1 MALDKPKYYIT
12 TPIYYV
18 NARPHLGHTYTTI
31 AADAIARYKQMRGFE
46 VLFLTGTDEHGQ
58 KVERSAKN
66 NNESPIDFVDRV
78 SSEYR
83 DLWKELGL
91 RVDRFIRT
99 TETRHAHAVQ
109 HLVREIQN
117 NGYIYKGHYEG
128 NYCVSDEMYIDDS
141 TPGATCPECG
151 RVTERVKEENYFFQ
165 LSKFE
170 KPLLNYYEQH
180 PDFIQPE
187 ARRNEVISF
196 VRGGLRDLSI
206 SRTSLKWGIPWQGDE
221 KHVFYVWTDALT
233 NYITAVGYP
242 MKKDEFKH
250 YWPADVHLVGK
261 EIIRFHAVYWPAFL
275 MAAGLDL
282 PKKIFA
288 HGHLLFLDEKM
299 SKSRGNIQSAQPI
312 VSVLGVD
319 ALRYFL
325 LREIVFGGDGSFSRE
340 ALIARYNSDLAN
352 GLGNLAS
359 RTAAMIGRSF
369 GGKIPK
375 AAELQAQDKELAKLA
390 QESIATT
397 LEHYDRF
404 EFSRA
409 LELIWAIIAAAD
421 KYLTTEQP
429 WSLGSSDADQE
440 RRGTILWVT
449 AEVLRIVTA
458 LAHPILPESTAK
470 VWKLLG
476 QSGNVGN
483 QELDSLRWGQ
493 LLPGLALGP
502 LQALFPRVEKAEAME
517 RIEAME
523 NQSQKPGG
531 MPDQSAAAQPSA
543 ATAPVAS
550 GAAAATSSATSSGTP
565 AAAAAPAAAP
575 ATPERIGIEDFVK
588 VEMRVGQIQTAER
601 IAGADKLLKLTVD
614 IGTEIRQICAGIAQ
628 FYEPEKLIGRKVA
641 VVTNL
646 APRKLRGVESNG
658 MIVAA
663 SVGPEGRPVLAGFLE
678 DVEVGARLK

>member
-1 MALDKPKYYIT
+1 MASAKPKYYIT

-31 AADAIARYKQMRGFE
+31 AADAIARYKQMRGFD

-78 SSEYR
+78 SAEYR

-109 HLVREIQN
+109 HLFREIQN

-128 NYCVSDEMYIDDS
+128 NYCVSDEMYIEDS

-180 PDFIQPE
+180 PEFIQPE

-206 SRTSLKWGIPWQGDE
+206 SRTTLKWGIPWQGDE
-221 KHVFYVWTDALT
+221 KHVFYVWSDALT

-242 MKKDEFKH
+242 IRKDEFAR

-288 HGHLLFLDEKM
+288 HGHLLFQDEKM

-325 LREIVFGGDGSFSRE
+325 LREIVFGGDGGFSRE

-359 RTAAMIGRSF
+359 RTAAMIDRSF
-369 GGKIPK
+369 GGKIPQV
-375 AAELQAQDKELAKLA
+375 AELRDGDRALIKEASSA
-390 QESIATT
+390 IDAVID
-397 LEHYDRF
+397 HYDKF

-409 LELIWAIIAAAD
+409 LETIWAVIAAAD
-421 KYLTTEQP
+421 KYLTIEKP
-429 WSLGSSDADQE
+429 WSLGDSEADQE
-440 RRGTILWVT
+440 RRGTILFAT
-449 AEVLRIVTA
+449 AQVLRLVTV
-458 LAHPILPESTAK
+458 LAHPVLPESTAK

-476 QSGNVGN
+476 ETGNLGM
-483 QELDSLRWGQ
+483 QQFDELNLSQLIPGRSLGE
-493 LLPGLALGP
+493 
-502 LQALFPRVEKAEAME
+502 LQPLFPRVEKTEAME

-523 NQSQKPGG
+523 NQSQKPA
-531 MPDQSAAAQPSA
+531 SAPAPAASVNA
-543 ATAPVAS
+543 
-550 GAAAATSSATSSGTP
+550 P

-575 ATPERIGIEDFVK
+575 LATDKIGIEDFAK

-614 IGTEIRQICAGIAQ
+614 IGTEVRQICAGIAQ

>member
-1 MALDKPKYYIT
+1 M
-12 TPIYYV
+12 
-18 NARPHLGHTYTTI
+18 
-31 AADAIARYKQMRGFE
+31 
-46 VLFLTGTDEHGQ
+46 
-58 KVERSAKN
+58 
-66 NNESPIDFVDRV
+66 
-78 SSEYR
+78 
-83 DLWKELGL
+83 
-91 RVDRFIRT
+91 
-99 TETRHAHAVQ
+99 
-109 HLVREIQN
+109 VR
-117 NGYIYKGHYEG
+117 
-128 NYCVSDEMYIDDS
+128 
-141 TPGATCPECG
+141 
-151 RVTERVKEENYFFQ
+151 
-165 LSKFE
+165 
-170 KPLLNYYEQH
+170 
-180 PDFIQPE
+180 
-187 ARRNEVISF
+187 
-196 VRGGLRDLSI
+196 
-206 SRTSLKWGIPWQGDE
+206 
-221 KHVFYVWTDALT
+221 
-233 NYITAVGYP
+233 
-242 MKKDEFKH
+242 
-250 YWPADVHLVGK
+250 K
-261 EIIRFHAVYWPAFL
+261 EIIRFRAVYWPAFL

-288 HGHLLFLDEKM
+288 HGHLLFQDEKM

-312 VSVLGVD
+312 VGVLGVD

-325 LREIVFGGDGSFSRE
+325 LREIVFGGDGGFSRE

-359 RTAAMIGRSF
+359 RTAAMIERSF

-375 AAELQAQDKELAKLA
+375 AADLQPQDQELAKVA
-390 QESIATT
+390 QASIAQV

-409 LELIWAIIAAAD
+409 LESIWSVIAAAD

-429 WSLGSSDADQE
+429 WSLGASDADQQ

-449 AEVLRIVTA
+449 AEVLRVVTA
-458 LAHPILPESTAK
+458 LAHPVLPESTAK

-476 QSGNVGN
+476 QTGNLASL
-483 QELDSLRWGQ
+483 ELDNLRWGQ
-493 LLPGLALGP
+493 LLPGVKLGEF
-502 LQALFPRVEKAEAME
+502 QALFPRVEKTEAME

-523 NQSQKPGG
+523 NQSQKP
-531 MPDQSAAAQPSA
+531 AAAP
-543 ATAPVAS
+543 
-550 GAAAATSSATSSGTP
+550 
-565 AAAAAPAAAP
+565 AAAAPAAAP
-575 ATPERIGIEDFVK
+575 AARPAATEKIGIEDFAK

-614 IGTEIRQICAGIAQ
+614 IGTEVRQICAGIAQ